1 MNSLHKTSS
10 ATSANRAHP
19 HQGYD
24 KARRETAFSHP
35 RLAGSRVLVVEDDF
49 IIALDVQSSLE
60 EAGAVVIGPA
70 FTLARALELATQ
82 EKVSAATL
90 DLRLGHDSAASVA
103 TVLEE
108 RHIPFIFYTGQPVGD
123 PVRRAWPHTKVL
135 SKPASGH
142 DIVDA
147 IAEIIR
153 TTH

>member
-1 MNSLHKTSS
+1 MNFIEKAFVAASSFPSPRREGKTSQAS
-10 ATSANRAHP
+10 SYT
-19 HQGYD
+19 
-24 KARRETAFSHP
+24 
-35 RLAGSRVLVVEDDF
+35 RLSGSRVLVVEDDS

-60 EAGAVVIGPA
+60 EAGAITVGPA
-70 FTLARALELATQ
+70 FTLSRALELAKH
-82 EKVSAATL
+82 ENVSAATL

-103 TVLEE
+103 TILEE
-108 RHIPFIFYTGQPVGD
+108 RHIPFIFYTGQPVED

-142 DIVDA
+142 EIVDA